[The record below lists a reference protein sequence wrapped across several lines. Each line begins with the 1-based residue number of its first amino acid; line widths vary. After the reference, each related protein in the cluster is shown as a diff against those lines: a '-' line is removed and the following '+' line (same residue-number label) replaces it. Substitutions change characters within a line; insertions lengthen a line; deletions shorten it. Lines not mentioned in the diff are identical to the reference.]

1 MKKVQTLLVKTV
13 TVQVKWSKTKGVRM
27 SRPSIAISLTVDE
40 RKELE
45 KQIRQTKGRKK
56 ADRLRVILY
65 KAEGHS
71 NKFIA
76 KLLQIGR
83 NQVSKLLKRYCAGGL
98 AALLQADKYQGAKPK
113 LTSEQQQALK
123 IELKTKIYATAFQVI
138 AWVEEQWGVVYELS
152 AMHKL
157 LKRLGFSYK
166 KNRLVPSKADPE
178 LQRLFVRWFEWFC
191 AQLGPDDRLYFGDAV
206 HFKHNAEAGYAWSV
220 VGEPHRIP
228 SNTGRQRYNVFGA
241 YCIQTHEHI
250 FMLTEDNINKDKLAE
265 FLPLLHAKHSG
276 QGKIYLMLD
285 NASYNRAHKV
295 KDEALKQNIVLD
307 YLPPYS
313 PNLNPIER
321 LWKFVRKKFFKDKYR
336 DTFDKFCQ
344 QLDDFFANL
353 DQYHDELASLLT
365 DNFELV
371 PEGWQTPVSI

>member
-1 MKKVQTLLVKTV
+1 
-13 TVQVKWSKTKGVRM
+13 M
-27 SRPSIAISLTVDE
+27 SCSSMTISLSSEE
-40 RKELE
+40 RKEVE
-45 KQIRQTKGRKK
+45 QQIRQTKERKR

-65 KAEGHS
+65 KAAGHS

-83 NQVSKLLKRYCAGGL
+83 NFVTQLLQRYAQGGV
-98 AALLQADKYQGAKPK
+98 AALLQADNYQGSRPK
-113 LTSEQQQALK
+113 LTEEQQQALK
-123 IELKTKIYATAFQVI
+123 IELKTKIYATAFQVMV
-138 AWVEEQWGVVYELS
+138 WVEEQWGITYDLS

-206 HFKHNAEAGYAWSV
+206 HFKHNAEAGYAWSE
-220 VGEPHRIP
+220 VGEPHLIP
-228 SNTGRQRYNVFGA
+228 ANTGRQRYNVLGA
-241 YCIQTHEHI
+241 YCIQTHEHV
-250 FMLTEDNINKDKLAE
+250 FLLTADNINRDKLIE
-265 FLPLLHAKHSG
+265 FLPLLRAKHT

-285 NASYNRAHKV
+285 NARYNHAQQV
-295 KDEALKQNIVLD
+295 KTAALQHNIILD

-336 DTFDKFCQ
+336 DTFAKFCQ
-344 QLDDFFANL
+344 QLDDFFAHL
-353 DQYHDELASLLT
+353 EQYHAELDSLLT
-365 DNFELV
+365 DNFELI
-371 PEGWQTPVSI
+371 PEGWQTPLSN